1 MFPGWQLLSTFFLM
15 AREHTY
21 TTHIHHVMTD
31 ERSTHLRAAISATR
45 TGRIEYRPKYG
56 PSW

>member
-21 TTHIHHVMTD
+21 TTHIHHVMNVLHTS
-31 ERSTHLRAAISATR
+31 EPQSPLLEQVA
-45 TGRIEYRPKYG
+45 
-56 PSW
+56 